1 MGKMVKKKIMVVF
14 GTRPEAIKMAPV
26 ILELQKNSD
35 WFETSI
41 VVTAQHREMLDQ
53 ILKSFGIVSNYDLN
67 IMTQDQSLDLI
78 LTKAHTGIGQL
89 LAKLSPDLVLVQGDT
104 TTTMAASVAVYHHQI
119 KLGHVE
125 AGLRSF
131 DKYNPFPE
139 EINRTITDSIADL
152 LFAPTEVS
160 RANLI
165 KTGLEEDK
173 IFVTGNTVVDALL
186 EISNEDYDFED
197 KTLEKVDFSGKKIIL
212 LTTHRRENYLT
223 GEMKNIMESLNTL
236 MRRHKNLEF
245 VFPVHLNPNVRSIV
259 QEKLEKSK
267 QVHVVEPL
275 SYKDLVKVMKNSY
288 LILTDSGGIQEEG
301 PTFGKPVLVLRKV
314 TERPEGITAGV
325 AKLVGTNKET
335 ITREVGNLLIDKK
348 AYGSMTRAV
357 NPYGDGQAARR
368 IVQIIKD
375 RL

>member
-1 MGKMVKKKIMVVF
+1 MSKKKIMVVF

-26 ILELQKNSD
+26 ILELKKNSD
-35 WFETSI
+35 LFETCI

-53 ILKSFGIVSNYDLN
+53 ILRAFGIVSNFDLN
-67 IMTQDQSLDLI
+67 IMTADQSLDQI
-78 LTKAHTGIGQL
+78 LAKAHVGISSILMQL
-89 LAKLSPDLVLVQGDT
+89 RPDLVLVQGDT
-104 TTTMAASVAVYHHQI
+104 TTTMAASVATYHHQI

-152 LFAPTEVS
+152 CFAPTEVS
-160 RANLI
+160 RSNLI
-165 KTGLEEDK
+165 KAGVEEDK

-186 EISNEDYDFED
+186 EVTGQEYDFED
-197 KTLEKVDFSGKKIIL
+197 KKLELLDFKKKKIIL
-212 LTTHRRENYLT
+212 LTTHRRENYMS
-223 GEMKNIMESLNTL
+223 GEMKNIMASLNTL
-236 MRRHKNLEF
+236 IKRHKDLEI

-259 QEKLEKSK
+259 QEKLEKTD
-267 QVHVVEPL
+267 QVHLVEPA
-275 SYKDLVKVMKNSY
+275 SYKDLVKVMKNCY

-325 AKLVGTNKET
+325 AKLVGTKKET
-335 ITREVGNLLIDKK
+335 IIGEVETLLTDKK
-348 AYGSMTRAV
+348 AYLKMARAV
-357 NPYGDGQAARR
+357 NPYGDGQSSRK
-368 IVQIIKD
+368 IVQILKE